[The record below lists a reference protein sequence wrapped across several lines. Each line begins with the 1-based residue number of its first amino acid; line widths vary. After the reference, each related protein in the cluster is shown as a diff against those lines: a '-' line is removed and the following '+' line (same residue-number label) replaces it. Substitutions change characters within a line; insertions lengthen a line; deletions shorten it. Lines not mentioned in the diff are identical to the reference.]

1 MSGDTTLDRDG
12 QTVTVRIPLKIHRY
26 GGRKRIIA
34 PEGAAPWAPPRARID
49 NTMVKAIA
57 RAFRWRRLLEEGQYG
72 SVVEL
77 AEAEKINK
85 SYVSRVLR
93 LSLLA
98 PPIVEAILNGRQ
110 PPTLGLPM
118 LLEPLP
124 IPGEHQQRRLMA
136 TRQVGKPSA

>member
-1 MSGDTTLDRDG
+1 MSGDANFDQDG
-12 QTVTVRIPLKIHRY
+12 QTVTVRVPLKIRRY
-26 GGRKRIIA
+26 GGRKLIIA

-98 PPIVEAILNGRQ
+98 PPIIEAILNGRQ
-110 PPTLGLPM
+110 SPRLGLPT

-124 IPGEHQQRRLMA
+124 VEWEAQRRRLMDPQ
-136 TRQVGKPSA
+136 QVSMEK

>member
-1 MSGDTTLDRDG
+1 MSSDANFDRDG
-12 QTVTVRIPLKIHRY
+12 QSVTVRVPLKIRRH
-26 GGRKRIIA
+26 GGRKLIVA
-34 PEGAAPWAPPRARID
+34 PEGAAPWAPPRSRID
-49 NTMVKAIA
+49 NAMVKAIA

-98 PPIVEAILNGRQ
+98 PSIIEAILNGRQ
-110 PPTLGLPM
+110 PPTLGLPV

-124 IPGEHQQRRLMA
+124 VEWEAQHGRLMN
-136 TRQVGKPSA
+136 TQQLSKEK

>member
-1 MSGDTTLDRDG
+1 MTGKATLDRDG
-12 QTVTVRIPLKIHRY
+12 QTVTVRVPLKIRRH
-26 GGRKRIIA
+26 GGRKLIIA
-34 PEGAAPWAPPRARID
+34 PEGAPPWAPPRARID

-93 LSLLA
+93 LSLRS
-98 PPIVEAILNGRQ
+98 E
-110 PPTLGLPM
+110 
-118 LLEPLP
+118 E
-124 IPGEHQQRRLMA
+124 RR
-136 TRQVGKPSA
+136 VGKEC

>member
-1 MSGDTTLDRDG
+1 MSGDVTKSRNG
-12 QTVTVRIPLKIHRY
+12 QTVTVRVPLKIRRH
-26 GGRKRIIA
+26 GGRKLIIA

-72 SVVEL
+72 SVAEL

-98 PPIVEAILNGRQ
+98 PPIIEAILNGRQ
-110 PPTLGLPM
+110 PPTLGLPV

-124 IPGEHQQRRLMA
+124 VEWEAQRRQFIETL
-136 TRQVGKPSA
+136 

>member
-1 MSGDTTLDRDG
+1 MNSDATLSRDG
-12 QTVTVRIPLKIHRY
+12 QTVTVQIPLKIRRH
-26 GGRKRIIA
+26 GGRKMIIA
-34 PEGAAPWAPPRARID
+34 PEGAAPWALPRARVD

-93 LSLLA
+93 LALLA
-98 PPIVEAILNGRQ
+98 PDIVEAILAGCQ
-110 PPTLGLPM
+110 PPTLGLPG
-118 LLEPLP
+118 LLAPFPVEW
-124 IPGEHQQRRLMA
+124 EVQRRQFIE
-136 TRQVGKPSA
+136 TR

>member
-1 MSGDTTLDRDG
+1 MSGDTTLDQDG
-12 QTVTVRIPLKIHRY
+12 QIVTVHVPLKIRCH
-26 GGRKRIIA
+26 GGRKMIIA
-34 PEGAAPWAPPRARID
+34 PEGAASWAPPRARID
-49 NTMVKAIA
+49 NAMVKAIA

-98 PPIVEAILNGRQ
+98 PPIIEAILNGRQ

-124 IPGEHQQRRLMA
+124 VEWEAQHERLMDV
-136 TRQVGKPSA
+136 TRIREEK

>member
-1 MSGDTTLDRDG
+1 MTSDANFDRDG
-12 QTVTVRIPLKIHRY
+12 QTVTVRVPLKIRRH
-26 GGRKRIIA
+26 GGRKMIIA

-49 NTMVKAIA
+49 NTMVKAIT

-77 AEAEKINK
+77 GWAGENNK
-85 SYVSRVLR
+85 VYGSWGLR

-98 PPIVEAILNGRQ
+98 PSIIEVILNGRQ
-110 PPTLGLPM
+110 PTTLGLPL

-124 IPGEHQQRRLMA
+124 VE
-136 TRQVGKPSA
+136 

>member
-1 MSGDTTLDRDG
+1 
-12 QTVTVRIPLKIHRY
+12 
-26 GGRKRIIA
+26 
-34 PEGAAPWAPPRARID
+34 
-49 NTMVKAIA
+49 MVKAIA

-98 PPIVEAILNGRQ
+98 PPIIEAILNGRQ
-110 PPTLGLPM
+110 PPTLGLPV

-124 IPGEHQQRRLMA
+124 VEWEAQRKRLMNA
-136 TRQVGKPSA
+136 QQTGMER